1 MQKKRMLTCPLNS
14 PSRSSVGP
22 RAPERMRAAREDK
35 KRIRKRGRK
44 RKEEE
49 DRGQKAKEK
58 KKGKEKGKR
67 KKEKGNSEGR
77 EETFGAKRKTKNK
90 KMPIYRS
97 GWGVCLHSANFFTSP
112 PDWSVCWRESVFV
125 WLVLVLFSSKKQ
137 PKKFPS
143 IFFPF
148 FSSLPFP
155 TASFT

>member
-1 MQKKRMLTCPLNS
+1 MQKKRMLTWPLNS

-58 KKGKEKGKR
+58 KKGKGKR
-67 KKEKGNSEGR
+67 KKETAK
-77 EETFGAKRKTKNK
+77 EEKKLLAKRKQKTK

-112 PDWSVCWRESVFV
+112 PDWSVCWRESVCV
-125 WLVLVLFSSKKQ
+125 WLVLVFFLPKKQ
-137 PKKFPS
+137 PKNPKKFPS